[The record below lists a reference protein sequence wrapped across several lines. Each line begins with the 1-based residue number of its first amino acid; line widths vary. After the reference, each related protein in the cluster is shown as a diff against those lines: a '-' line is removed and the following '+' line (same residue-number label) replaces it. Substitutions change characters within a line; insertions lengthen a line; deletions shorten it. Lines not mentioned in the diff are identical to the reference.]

1 VSRLDLGVGLALMPG
16 LLDELERVG
25 DLVDCLEVEPQ
36 TFWMETADPERPFRL
51 VTEGVDAIRTRF
63 PVVLAHGVTS
73 PVGGSQPP
81 SADMARLFAESVR
94 RLGAQ
99 LASEHLSFNRASG
112 DDGPF
117 GSAFFLPPRQT
128 ESGIEAAVAAIAALR
143 AELDVP
149 FSFETPVSYL
159 QPRADEIPDGAF
171 VAAVAEAADC
181 GILLDLHNIW
191 TNERNGRQPARE
203 FLAQIPLDRVSEVH
217 LAGGLERDGFWLD
230 AHSGGLAPELEAL
243 AAEVLPQLPELRVVV
258 YEILPE
264 FVVPR
269 GERALRPV
277 LERVHRLVDVAR
289 RAPARPTPS
298 TPVSGPVVP
307 ATSGPHTV
315 GDDRPAPSPTSAGAP
330 SAVNGRGAV
339 AASERPAAWEHVL
352 ASLAIG
358 RSPSAAG
365 TVGLKGSA
373 RAEGDRVLALGAE
386 LSCDPGVTLL
396 RELVGAGR
404 DGRVASSLPLTV
416 ELLLVTIGRS
426 GLEELLARYASA
438 TTPAL
443 WASAEGTQFAAW
455 ARVELADHPIVL
467 SALALDLAGIEL
479 MRTEHPQTVEI
490 DVDPML
496 LISAIRTGA
505 SVADVPTGRFL
516 ATVG

>member
-1 VSRLDLGVGLALMPG
+1 MSRLDLGVGLALMPG
-16 LLDELERVG
+16 LLDELERVA

-36 TFWMETADPERPFRL
+36 TFWMETADPRQPFRL
-51 VTEGVDAIRTRF
+51 VTDGIDELRKRF
-63 PVVLAHGVTS
+63 PTILAHGVTS

-99 LASEHLSFNRASG
+99 LASEHLSFNRAAG

-128 ESGIEAAVAAIAALR
+128 ECGVEAAVNAIRALR

-191 TNERNGRQPARE
+191 TNERNGRQTARE
-203 FLAQIPLDRVSEVH
+203 FLSQLPLDRVSEVH
-217 LAGGLERDGFWLD
+217 LAGGLERSGFWLD

-243 AAEVLPQLPELRVVV
+243 AAEVLPQLPEVRVVV

-264 FVVPR
+264 FVVPQ

-277 LERVHRLVDVAR
+277 LERIQRLVDDAR
-289 RAPARPTPS
+289 R
-298 TPVSGPVVP
+298 TPVAVLRGPVVP
-307 ATSGPHTV
+307 STTSGPHTV
-315 GDDRPAPSPTSAGAP
+315 GDDRPATSPTPTGAT

-358 RSPSAAG
+358 RAPSAAG

-373 RAEGDRVLALGAE
+373 SIEGDRVLALGAE
-386 LSCDPGVTLL
+386 LARDPGVTLL

-426 GLEELLARYASA
+426 GLEGLLQRYSA
-438 TTPAL
+438 ETTPAL

-455 ARVELADHPIVL
+455 VRENLADNGTVL

-479 MRTEHPQTVEI
+479 MRTEHPQIVELDI
-490 DVDPML
+490 DPIQ
-496 LISAIRTGA
+496 LISAIRSGA
-505 SVADVPTGRFL
+505 SVADVPTGRYL

>member
-1 VSRLDLGVGLALMPG
+1 MSRLDLGVGLALMPG
-16 LLDELERVG
+16 LLDELERVA

-36 TFWMETADPERPFRL
+36 TFWMETADPRRPFRL
-51 VTEGVDAIRTRF
+51 VTEGIDELRRRF
-63 PVVLAHGVTS
+63 PVVLAHGVAS
-73 PVGGSQPP
+73 PVGGSMAP
-81 SADMARLFAESVR
+81 SADMARLFAESVH

-128 ESGIEAAVAAIAALR
+128 AAGIEAAVAAIAALR
-143 AELDVP
+143 AHLDVP

-191 TNERNGRQPARE
+191 TNERNGRQTARE
-203 FLAQIPLDRVSEVH
+203 HLDQLPLDRVTEVH
-217 LAGGLERDGFWLD
+217 LAGGVERRGFWLD

-243 AAEVLPQLPELRVVV
+243 AAEVLPRLPELRVVV

-264 FVVPR
+264 FVAAQ
-269 GERALRPV
+269 GDQALRPV
-277 LERVHRLVDVAR
+277 LERIHRLVDDAR
-289 RAPARPTPS
+289 RVPS
-298 TPVSGPVVP
+298 TAVRGPVVP
-307 ATSGPHTV
+307 STSNGPHTV
-315 GDDRPAPSPTSAGAP
+315 GDDRPATSPTPPGAT

-358 RSPSAAG
+358 RAPSAAG

-373 RAEGDRVLALGAE
+373 RTEGERVLALGAE
-386 LSCDPGVTLL
+386 LSTDPGVALL

-404 DGRVASSLPLTV
+404 DGRVASSLPLTT
-416 ELLLVTIGRS
+416 ELLLVTLGRS
-426 GLEELLARYASA
+426 GLEQLLARYSVE

-443 WASAEGTQFAAW
+443 WASTEGTQFAEW
-455 ARVELADHPIVL
+455 ARGVLADQPIVL

-479 MRTEHPQTVEI
+479 MRTEHPQTVEL

-496 LISAIRTGA
+496 LISAIRSGA
-505 SVADVPTGRFL
+505 SLADVPTGRFL